1 MNTIL
6 VLFVC
11 YAWLP
16 KPHLEISICFVW
28 LDSEIYVLIDWLI
41 SEIPDSLN
49 WIPDSKRKRF
59 LDSRFYKQKLPGFWK
74 LPNIGRSIV
83 SWLSIQHGNGQH
95 AGFYLGY
102 SRGRSFPPQ
111 NAQLSPQQNLL
122 SLRYIVGNYIG
133 KIIQTRQGHCT
144 HCNISQSCVSK
155 CTRLHL
161 SAYSFHIISGAAC
174 PGTPLGSSM
183 PSATQDFSPKK

>member
-28 LDSEIYVLIDWLI
+28 LDSEIYLLIDWLI
-41 SEIPDSLN
+41 DWLARFQIP
-49 WIPDSKRKRF
+49 WVGFRIPKPRIPDSKRKRF
-59 LDSRFYKQKLPGFWK
+59 PDSRFHKQKLPGFWK
-74 LPNIGRSIV
+74 LPYIGRSIV
-83 SWLSIQHGNGQH
+83 SWLSIHHGDGQHG
-95 AGFYLGY
+95 GFYLGY
-102 SRGRSFPPQ
+102 SRGRSFPPPKK
-111 NAQLSPQQNLL
+111 NAQLPPKKVLL

-133 KIIQTRQGHCT
+133 KIIQT

-161 SAYSFHIISGAAC
+161 SAYSGLSLRFQVAG
-174 PGTPLGSSM
+174 
-183 PSATQDFSPKK
+183 

>member
-1 MNTIL
+1 M
-6 VLFVC
+6 C
-11 YAWLP
+11 W
-16 KPHLEISICFVW
+16 
-28 LDSEIYVLIDWLI
+28 LIDWLTDWLARFQ
-41 SEIPDSLN
+41 IPWVGFRIPKEN
-49 WIPDSKRKRF
+49 VFWIPDFTSKSCP
-59 LDSRFYKQKLPGFWK
+59 DSGNNLTQGDQLLVDYLYTTAMASMQG
-74 LPNIGRSIV
+74 
-83 SWLSIQHGNGQH
+83 SIQGI
-95 AGFYLGY
+95 
-102 SRGRSFPPQ
+102 RGVEAFPPKKCP
-111 NAQLSPQQNLL
+111 ASPQKNLL